1 MLFPTPSSHKPSTE
15 ESAGG
20 LPGADWEGR
29 ACFQGIAPRPALN
42 YDSSR
47 SPCTGWPCHRGMAV
61 SQRDGRVTEDSSQ
74 DGVIRVPF
82 SSARQERECK
92 KASCAQARAFLG
104 PVSPAPWGHRLQGLQ
119 VSPGAKTPTG
129 PLGKPPGLVPAS
141 SAQGKGR
148 NSSVTDNGQH
158 PVAKEAESRNLPWG
172 FVAVWF
178 PREDRAHI
186 SPVLWVFDYFLL
198 FFSHVSFFFCFN
210 LKIEA
215 ICHLSKR
222 FKQYKFQVK
231 DSKCLTAF
239 ALAYS
244 SRSRSQQPATA
255 SRTSFQTRFVNTRVF
270 VSVCVCTHGRML
282 FVLNIPLESYL

>member
-1 MLFPTPSSHKPSTE
+1 MDNIPLLRRRKAEIYHEGSWQFGFPGK
-15 ESAGG
+15 
-20 LPGADWEGR
+20 
-29 ACFQGIAPRPALN
+29 
-42 YDSSR
+42 
-47 SPCTGWPCHRGMAV
+47 
-61 SQRDGRVTEDSSQ
+61 
-74 DGVIRVPF
+74 
-82 SSARQERECK
+82 
-92 KASCAQARAFLG
+92 
-104 PVSPAPWGHRLQGLQ
+104 
-119 VSPGAKTPTG
+119 TG
-129 PLGKPPGLVPAS
+129 P
-141 SAQGKGR
+141 
-148 NSSVTDNGQH
+148 T
-158 PVAKEAESRNLPWG
+158 
-172 FVAVWF
+172 
-178 PREDRAHI
+178 
-186 SPVLWVFDYFLL
+186 FLL
-198 FFSHVSFFFCFN
+198 YCGYLTISFSFFLMLVFFFCFN